1 MRGSGY
7 KISVKSAAFQ
17 FLFYP
22 MVEIDASCIV
32 NDAGRSKENHRETTG
47 KKSKK
52 VMKKKK
58 KIQRIGKRRK
68 NHPLGN
74 IESRN
79 ATYPIYSLN

>member
-58 KIQRIGKRRK
+58 KIQRIGKKTKKSSTRK
-68 NHPLGN
+68 HRVKKCNVSD
-74 IESRN
+74 IFS
-79 ATYPIYSLN
+79 